1 MTVKFEIKDQL
12 ARLLAT
18 EDLIVEHK
26 KVETASF
33 NVNSRVLILP
43 MWDKASNNVYDMLVG
58 HEVGHALFTPNVDIS
73 KFKAPSSFINV
84 VEDARIEKLIKRKF
98 PGLCK
103 SFFRGYWELHEQD
116 FFEVQ
121 GLEVSDIS
129 LIDRINL
136 YYKGSKDM
144 VFFDGEQQFVD
155 RTGQTETFE
164 EVCDLAAE
172 IHAFMKEQK
181 KKEQEELEKLKEDS
195 PDADMGDSIQKGSGE
210 TTDEEGEESEEEGK
224 DDNSHPLF
232 DEDQDGQG
240 SSISVDNSQGGDEY
254 EKEIDEA
261 LTDKNLS
268 KNLESLVDNSMGR
281 ETTYLSVPSVKT
293 DTIVV
298 SPQDVW
304 DYFDRKTAELESEEH
319 HYYNYQSIQYSYD
332 EYDSF
337 KQSAKKE
344 VNYLVKEFECRK
356 SATAYARATTSRTG
370 ILDTTKLHTYKY
382 NEDLFKKISV
392 IPEGKNHGLIFI
404 LDWSGSM
411 NFVLRDTV
419 KQLLNLVWFCK
430 KVKIPFNVYAF
441 TNEWYRNCDDG
452 RIPQMPYDELLHQSF
467 ADYELRINDTFN
479 LLNMI
484 SSDSS
489 VKEFE
494 QHCKNLF
501 CLACNSSN
509 SYNYPRLSLSG
520 TPLNEAIV
528 SLHSLIPEFKSKYK
542 VEKLNTIILTD
553 GESQTMGY
561 NKSYMG
567 RDGETLHGH
576 YSVNSYGCSLRDR
589 KLGRTYN
596 FDNDWAGLTK
606 VLLQNIS
613 EKFPEVNFIGIRLMQ
628 GSDARRFI
636 ASSTSYD
643 YDMTD
648 KMMKV
653 WKKQRSIALDNTG
666 YKKYFGMSAAAL
678 ANEDTFEVQQDAT
691 KSHLK
696 RAFSKSLN
704 AKKLNKKILS
714 QFMELIA

>member
-121 GLEVSDIS
+121 GLEVGDIS

-181 KKEQEELEKLKEDS
+181 KKEQEELEKLKEDA

-411 NFVLRDTV
+411 NFVIRDTV

-441 TNEWYRNCDDG
+441 TNEWYRNCDDD
-452 RIPQMPYDELLHQSF
+452 RIPQMPYDELLNQSF

-636 ASSTSYD
+636 ASSASYD

-691 KSHLK
+691 KSQIK
-696 RAFSKSLN
+696 RAFSKSLS

>member
-181 KKEQEELEKLKEDS
+181 KKEQEELEKLKEDA

-441 TNEWYRNCDDG
+441 TNEWYRTCDDD
-452 RIPQMPYDELLHQSF
+452 RIPQMPYDELLHQAF

-691 KSHLK
+691 KSQIK

>member
-43 MWDKASNNVYDMLVG
+43 MWDKASNNVYDLLVG

-136 YYKGSKDM
+136 YYKGNKDM
-144 VFFDGEQQFVD
+144 VFSNEENQFVD
-155 RTGQTETFE
+155 KTGKTETFK
-164 EVCDLAAE
+164 EVCELAAE
-172 IHAFMKEQK
+172 IHAFMKDQK
-181 KKEQEELEKLKEDS
+181 KKEEEELEKLEDVT
-195 PDADMGDSIQKGSGE
+195 PDADMNDTPQSGSGE
-210 TTDEEGEESEEEGK
+210 SVDEDGEESEGE
-224 DDNSHPLF
+224 DDSHPLF
-232 DEDQDGQG
+232 DDGDKTESG
-240 SSISVDNSQGGDEY
+240 SSISVDNLQGGDEY

-268 KNLESLVDNSMGR
+268 KNLESLIDNSMGR
-281 ETTYLSVPSVKT
+281 ETKYLSVPSVKT
-293 DTIVV
+293 DTVVV

-319 HYYNYQSIQYSYD
+319 HFYNYQAIQYSYD

-441 TNEWYRNCDDG
+441 TNEWYRNCDDD
-452 RIPQMPYDELLHQSF
+452 RIPQMPYGELLHQSF

-636 ASSTSYD
+636 ANSTNYD

-648 KMMKV
+648 KMMRV

-691 KSHLK
+691 KSQIK
-696 RAFSKSLN
+696 RAFSKSLS

>member
-43 MWDKASNNVYDMLVG
+43 MWDKASNNVYDLLVG

-181 KKEQEELEKLKEDS
+181 KKEQEELEKLKEDA

-232 DEDQDGQG
+232 DEDQDGHG

-411 NFVLRDTV
+411 NFVIRDTV

-441 TNEWYRNCDDG
+441 TNEWYRNCDDD

-636 ASSTSYD
+636 ASSASYD

-691 KSHLK
+691 KSQIK
-696 RAFSKSLN
+696 RAFSKSLS

>member
-43 MWDKASNNVYDMLVG
+43 MWDKASNNVYDLLVG

-121 GLEVSDIS
+121 GLEVGDIS

-136 YYKGSKDM
+136 YYKGNKDM

-181 KKEQEELEKLKEDS
+181 KKEQEELEKLKEDA

-268 KNLESLVDNSMGR
+268 KNLESLIDNSMGR

-293 DTIVV
+293 DTVVV

-304 DYFDRKTAELESEEH
+304 DYFDRKTAELEAEEH
-319 HYYNYQSIQYSYD
+319 HYYNYQAIQYSYD

-411 NFVLRDTV
+411 NFVIRDTV

-441 TNEWYRNCDDG
+441 TNEWYRNCDDD
-452 RIPQMPYDELLHQSF
+452 RIPQMPYGELLHQSF

-596 FDNDWAGLTK
+596 FDNDWSGLTK

-691 KSHLK
+691 KSQIK
-696 RAFSKSLN
+696 RAFSKSLS

>member
-43 MWDKASNNVYDMLVG
+43 MWDKASNNVYDLLVG

-136 YYKGSKDM
+136 YYKGNKDM
-144 VFFDGEQQFVD
+144 VFSNEENQFVD
-155 RTGQTETFE
+155 KTGKTETFK
-164 EVCDLAAE
+164 EVCELAAE
-172 IHAFMKEQK
+172 IHAFMKDQK
-181 KKEQEELEKLKEDS
+181 KKEEEELEKLEDVT
-195 PDADMGDSIQKGSGE
+195 PDADMDDTPQSGSGE
-210 TTDEEGEESEEEGK
+210 SVDEDGEESEGE
-224 DDNSHPLF
+224 DDSHPLF
-232 DEDQDGQG
+232 DDGDKTESG
-240 SSISVDNSQGGDEY
+240 SSISVDNLQGGDEY

-268 KNLESLVDNSMGR
+268 KNLESLIDNSMGR

-293 DTIVV
+293 DTVVV

-319 HYYNYQSIQYSYD
+319 HFYNYQAIQYSYD

-441 TNEWYRNCDDG
+441 TNEWYRNCDDN
-452 RIPQMPYDELLHQSF
+452 RIPQMPYGELLHQSF
-467 ADYELRINDTFN
+467 TDYELRINDTFN

-576 YSVNSYGCSLRDR
+576 YSVSSYGCSLRDR

-636 ASSTSYD
+636 ANSTNYD

-648 KMMKV
+648 KMMRV

-691 KSHLK
+691 KSQIK
-696 RAFSKSLN
+696 RAFSKSLS

>member
-43 MWDKASNNVYDMLVG
+43 MWDKASNNVYDLLVG

-136 YYKGSKDM
+136 YYKGNKDM

-181 KKEQEELEKLKEDS
+181 KKEQEELEKLKEDA

-268 KNLESLVDNSMGR
+268 KNLESLIDNSMGR

-293 DTIVV
+293 DTVVV

-304 DYFDRKTAELESEEH
+304 DYFDRKTAELEAEEH
-319 HYYNYQSIQYSYD
+319 HYYNYQAIQYSYD

-411 NFVLRDTV
+411 NFVIRDTV

-441 TNEWYRNCDDG
+441 TNEWYRNCDDD
-452 RIPQMPYDELLHQSF
+452 RIPQMPYGELLHQSF

-596 FDNDWAGLTK
+596 FDNDWSGLTK

-691 KSHLK
+691 KSQIK
-696 RAFSKSLN
+696 RAFSKSLS

>member
-43 MWDKASNNVYDMLVG
+43 MWDKASNNVYDLLVG

-121 GLEVSDIS
+121 GLEVGDIS

-136 YYKGSKDM
+136 YYKGNKDM
-144 VFFDGEQQFVD
+144 VFSNEENQFVD
-155 RTGQTETFE
+155 KTGKTETFK
-164 EVCDLAAE
+164 EVCELAAE
-172 IHAFMKEQK
+172 IHAFMKDQK
-181 KKEQEELEKLKEDS
+181 KKEEEELEKLEDVT
-195 PDADMGDSIQKGSGE
+195 PDADMNDTPQSGSGE
-210 TTDEEGEESEEEGK
+210 SVDEDGEESEGE
-224 DDNSHPLF
+224 DDSHPLF
-232 DEDQDGQG
+232 DDGDKTESG
-240 SSISVDNSQGGDEY
+240 SSISVDNLQGGDEY

-268 KNLESLVDNSMGR
+268 KNLESLIDNSMGR

-293 DTIVV
+293 DTVVV

-319 HYYNYQSIQYSYD
+319 HFYNYQAIQYSYD

-411 NFVLRDTV
+411 NFVIRDTV

-441 TNEWYRNCDDG
+441 TNEWYRNCDDN
-452 RIPQMPYDELLHQSF
+452 RIPQMPYGELLHQSF
-467 ADYELRINDTFN
+467 TDYELRINDTFN

-576 YSVNSYGCSLRDR
+576 YSVSSYGCSLRDR

-636 ASSTSYD
+636 ANSTNYD

-648 KMMKV
+648 KMMRV

-691 KSHLK
+691 KSQIK
-696 RAFSKSLN
+696 RAFSKSLS